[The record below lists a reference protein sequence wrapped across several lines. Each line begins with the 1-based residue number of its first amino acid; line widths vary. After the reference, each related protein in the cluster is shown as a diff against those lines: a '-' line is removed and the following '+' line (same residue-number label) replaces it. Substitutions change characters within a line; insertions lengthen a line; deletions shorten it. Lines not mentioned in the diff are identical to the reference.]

1 VYGEF
6 VWTGFDYLGEPDPCS
21 EAGGRSS
28 YFGIFDLAGIPK
40 DRYWLYKSHWRPDV
54 PSAHIL
60 PHWTWP
66 GREGEITPVHVYS
79 SGDEAELFVNG
90 ESAGRRRKSA
100 EKIAPV
106 AKDDSRYYDVCSRYR
121 IVWEV
126 PYEPGEIKVI
136 AFRNGRPIGEDSR
149 TTAFKAAAVRLTPEK
164 NSVADGELAFVKV
177 ELVDDYGTVL
187 PTANDK
193 VSFRLEGPGEI
204 VAVGNG
210 SSHGLEPFTD
220 VSSHSLYNGCALVI
234 IRRNGA
240 LPQPLK
246 LSASCGNLR
255 QAKIEIVAER

>member
-1 VYGEF
+1 MVCY
-6 VWTGFDYLGEPDPCS
+6 T
-21 EAGGRSS
+21 
-28 YFGIFDLAGIPK
+28 
-40 DRYWLYKSHWRPDV
+40 
-54 PSAHIL
+54 
-60 PHWTWP
+60 
-66 GREGEITPVHVYS
+66 

-106 AKDDSRYYDVCSRYR
+106 AKDDPRYYDVCGRYR
-121 IVWEV
+121 LVWEV

-149 TTAFKAAAVRLTPEK
+149 TTAFKAAAVRLTPEM
-164 NSVADGELAFVKV
+164 NSVAEGELAFVKV

-187 PTANDK
+187 PTANSK

-234 IRRNGA
+234 VRRNGA

-255 QAKIEIVAER
+255 QAKVEIAAER